1 MYQHNQRLIGSK
13 IKEREAE
20 EDRQLSHLPDS
31 SYCIAATILLYKVPA
46 LAQGLL
52 YGL

>member
-20 EDRQLSHLPDS
+20 EDSAAKSFTRQQ
-31 SYCIAATILLYKVPA
+31 LLHRGDDFA
-46 LAQGLL
+46 L
-52 YGL
+52 